1 MSNTYQVTE
10 VTVTLP
16 ALGSVIRDSRGNEGK
31 RGAKCRVH
39 LFAVHPDWR
48 EKGATFE
55 GYMVGRT
62 VFEGYSKS
70 PFNRT
75 LRIMMPDG
83 YKLVALRVDE
93 RDEPE
98 SWDSLP
104 VYFTGGYVAA
114 QKAEEVDISMPAPS
128 PFAVDKG
135 KVFIN
140 SAVIGDGVST
150 ANWGV
155 KVNADESG
163 TQHAAGM
170 SVGVRPEQVAF
181 HAAEDDGLKRARIA
195 DVVSRYL
202 TGEYAEYQQEM
213 VDELIAVFDSC
224 LASNA
229 NGRHSVDNL
238 QQKIQ
243 QAATDAIR
251 NALKPGGLLFGKR

>member
-31 RGAKCRVH
+31 LGAKCRVH

-128 PFAVDKG
+128 PFAVVNG
-135 KVFIN
+135 QVFIN
-140 SAVIGDGVST
+140 SAVIGDGIYS
-150 ANWGV
+150 ANTIT
-155 KVNADESG
+155 DEEG
-163 TQHAAGM
+163 KQLKAGL
-170 SVGVRPEQVAF
+170 PDNIEQ
-181 HAAEDDGLKRARIA
+181 I
-195 DVVSRYL
+195 
-202 TGEYAEYQQEM
+202 
-213 VDELIAVFDSC
+213 
-224 LASNA
+224 
-229 NGRHSVDNL
+229 
-238 QQKIQ
+238 IQ
-243 QAATDAIR
+243 NSFWSLLEKEFQ
-251 NALKPGGLLFGKR
+251 PGGLLHSIKRQ

>member
-104 VYFTGGYVAA
+104 VYFTGGYVGA
-114 QKAEEVDISMPAPS
+114 QKSEEMEISFTGAS

-135 KVFIN
+135 TVFIN
-140 SAVIGDGVST
+140 SAYIDGVSI
-150 ANWGV
+150 ANCGV

-163 TQHAAGM
+163 RQHAAGM
-170 SVGVRPEQVAF
+170 SVGVRSEQVAF
-181 HAAEDDGLKRARIA
+181 HAAADDGLKRARVA
-195 DVVSRYL
+195 DIVSRYL

-213 VDELIAVFDSC
+213 VDELIAVFDSF
-224 LASNA
+224 LASNE

-238 QQKIQ
+238 QQAMQ

-251 NALKPGGLLFGKR
+251 NALKPGGLLYNFR